1 VTAEDAAMQIADS
14 REDAGVRSDTMDERT
29 EKGRRFLPPRGR
41 QALLTAHIIMSVGLL
56 GDSAG
61 FLAVA
66 IRASRTS
73 DAIARGELLDV
84 LNMFGLLFGIPLSI
98 GALVSG
104 IALGLGTKW
113 GVLRYP
119 WVVAK
124 LLVILSV
131 MLVGAFVI
139 GPAQSAILR
148 GADDAVANLIGA
160 AAYDVLA
167 LAVATWLSVFKPG
180 RPFRSASL
188 AESTPG

>member
-1 VTAEDAAMQIADS
+1 
-14 REDAGVRSDTMDERT
+14 MDERA
-29 EKGRRFLPPRGR
+29 EKGRRFLSPRGR

-73 DAIARGELLDV
+73 NAIARGELLDV

-119 WVVAK
+119 WVAAK

-131 MLVGAFVI
+131 MLVGAFII

-148 GADDAVANLIGA
+148 GPGDAAAHLIGA

-180 RPFRSASL
+180 RPFRSARL
-188 AESTPG
+188 AESTAG

>member
-1 VTAEDAAMQIADS
+1 
-14 REDAGVRSDTMDERT
+14 MDKRA
-29 EKGRRFLPPRGR
+29 KKARRFLPPRGR
-41 QALLTAHIIMSVGLL
+41 QALLTAHIMMSVGLL

-66 IRASRTS
+66 IRASTTN
-73 DAIARGELLDV
+73 DAIARGELIDV
-84 LNMFGLLFGIPLSI
+84 LNMFSLVFGIPLSV

-124 LLVILSV
+124 LLLIVSV

-139 GPAQSAILR
+139 GPAESGMLQGR
-148 GADDAVANLIGA
+148 GDAARNAIGA
-160 AAYDVLA
+160 AAYDVMA

-180 RPFRSASL
+180 RPFRSERQTDQAL
-188 AESTPG
+188 A